1 MPVLAVIDGGIEYVS
16 TGSTSAT
23 CARRFPFAIPAL
35 RPASGSEIT
44 EPPDTSEPVPA
55 DVGSAIRGSVATG

>member
-1 MPVLAVIDGGIEYVS
+1 MEYVN
-16 TGSTSAT
+16 TGSTRAT
-23 CARRFPFAIPAL
+23 CARKFPLAIPAF

-55 DVGSAIRGSVATG
+55 DVGSAISGSVGAG

>member
-1 MPVLAVIDGGIEYVS
+1 MLAVIEGGIEYVS

-23 CARRFPFAIPAL
+23 CARRFPLAIPAL

-44 EPPDTSEPVPA
+44 DPPDTSEPVPA
-55 DVGSAIRGSVATG
+55 DVGSATSGRVGAG

>member
-1 MPVLAVIDGGIEYVS
+1 MLAVIDGGIEYVR

-23 CARRFPFAIPAL
+23 CARRFPLAIPAL

-55 DVGSAIRGSVATG
+55 DVGRATSGSVGAG